1 MTTKN
6 LEQFPK
12 AGSGISRRSALA
24 SVGAALAA
32 TQIPAAARAQ
42 ARVAPPVII
51 KAGTLMMSIN
61 PTLPPLQFVND
72 RGEIQGLRAELGNEL
87 AKRMGLAAEYFRIDG
102 VTTMIPGLAAR
113 RWDMIN
119 TGIFWTEERSK
130 IMYMV
135 PYEGVALSILVQRGN
150 PQNIRTVDDFAG
162 KRISCEQGSIE
173 ERRTRELSEL
183 LVAKGLRPIEVRSF
197 NNFAEAFQALR
208 AGQVEGTTAADA
220 TAMFMQTRGDFTRA
234 VSGLFAQEACL
245 AFINKPLAELVA
257 GLLTEMKKDGFYDAL
272 MDKYGVLKLDTTT
285 FAIKG
290 TGPA

>member
-1 MTTKN
+1 MTSKKP
-6 LEQFPK
+6 EGSEK
-12 AGSGISRRSALA
+12 AGSGMTRRSVLA
-24 SVGAALAA
+24 TAGAALAA
-32 TQIPAAARAQ
+32 TQIPTAARAQ
-42 ARVAPPVII
+42 AKVAPPVII

-72 RGEIQGLRAELGNEL
+72 KGEIQGLRADLGNEI
-87 AKRMGLAAEYFRIDG
+87 AKRLGLATEYFRIDG
-102 VTTMIPGLAAR
+102 VTTMIPGLAAK

-150 PQNIRTVDDFAG
+150 PQNIKTVEDFAG

-173 ERRTRELSEL
+173 ERRTKELSDI
-183 LVAKGLRPIEVRSF
+183 LVGKGLKAIEVRSF

-220 TAMFMQTRGDFTRA
+220 TAMFMQTRGDFIRA

-245 AFINKPLAELVA
+245 AFASKSLAEVVA

-272 MDKYGVLKLDTTT
+272 MDKYGVLKLETTT
-285 FAIKG
+285 FGIKG
-290 TGPA
+290 TGPT